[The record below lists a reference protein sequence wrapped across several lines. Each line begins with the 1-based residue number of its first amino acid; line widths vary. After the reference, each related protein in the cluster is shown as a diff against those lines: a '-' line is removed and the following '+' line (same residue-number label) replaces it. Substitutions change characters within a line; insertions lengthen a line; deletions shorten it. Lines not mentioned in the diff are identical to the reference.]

1 MLGSSLISYK
11 QVTRRK
17 TLYKKGMDGNHP
29 QEIPRQIKA
38 RKHMSWK
45 NITIKDNPNKNK
57 IINKKNHCLPQIN

>member
-1 MLGSSLISYK
+1 
-11 QVTRRK
+11 
-17 TLYKKGMDGNHP
+17 MDGNHP